1 MVSGG
6 GGGGANGAFFAQP
19 AIAIINTMAHS
30 FPEWFFICTSFLFRK
45 QHAILLRRSSLFGAS
60 TGLFGASTGISIG
73 YDVVREFWP
82 DISRKL
88 HLQKDPAPV
97 GISEK

>member
-6 GGGGANGAFFAQP
+6 GGGGANDAFFAQP

-30 FPEWFFICTSFLFRK
+30 FQEWFFICTSFLFRK
-45 QHAILLRRSSLFGAS
+45 QHAILLRRSS
-60 TGLFGASTGISIG
+60 LFGASTGISIG

>member
-1 MVSGG
+1 
-6 GGGGANGAFFAQP
+6 
-19 AIAIINTMAHS
+19 
-30 FPEWFFICTSFLFRK
+30 
-45 QHAILLRRSSLFGAS
+45 LFGAS